1 LKVSKQPDGYDPL
14 DRNQTILL
22 QAQGISKGF
31 PGVWEHLILDHID
44 FDVRAGEVH
53 TLLGEN
59 GAGKTVIANI
69 LSGYYG
75 KTDGEI
81 LVNGQSVTLNSPLDG
96 LRHGIGM
103 VHQELML
110 VPTFTVAE
118 NIMLGLH
125 APVFSFRRKMVEKQ
139 IQHLSSRYG
148 LKIDPTARVE
158 ALSAGEQQRVEI
170 IKVLFHEPKVLL
182 LDEPT
187 SLLTPQEADDL
198 FVILR
203 AMTDEGK
210 GIVFITH
217 KMREVFEVSDRVTVL
232 KLGKT
237 CGTRSITE
245 TSEAALTRETF
256 GEILPTHIERPA
268 VESEVIALEARNL
281 VPEKTRQEQQHE
293 GFSIA
298 LRQGEIIGLAG
309 VAGNGQT
316 ELIECLTGLR
326 PARQGQIFILGQEM
340 SGDPPRAFIEQGVAH
355 IPERRREMGI
365 VEDMFVAENIVLK
378 DYAKAPFSKYRVLN
392 HREITRHAH
401 DIVSKFKALVPDLW
415 QTESR
420 ILSGGNIQRLILG
433 RETWNQPPIIIAAH
447 PTEGLDAK
455 AIRHTW
461 ECFLELRAMGS
472 AILVISEDL
481 DEILCLADRVSVV
494 HEGRLIGSMNA
505 AQADRQTL
513 GQWMTGSNTETAKRP
528 SRNASYHTNLA

>member
-1 LKVSKQPDGYDPL
+1 MTTQPDGNNPF
-14 DRNQTILL
+14 DRNGEILL
-22 QAQGISKGF
+22 QAKGITKGF

-69 LSGYYG
+69 LSGYYQ
-75 KTDGEI
+75 KTAGEI
-81 LVNGQSVTLNSPLDG
+81 WINGQSVTLNSPLDG
-96 LRHGIGM
+96 LRHGIAM

-118 NIMLGLH
+118 NIMLGLQ
-125 APVFSFRRKMVEKQ
+125 APAFSFPRRKVEDHIRQ
-139 IQHLSSRYG
+139 LSSRYG
-148 LKIDPTARVE
+148 LKVDPKTRVQ

-170 IKVLFHEPKVLL
+170 MKVLFHEPNVLL

-198 FVILR
+198 FIVLR

-217 KMREVFEVSDRVTVL
+217 KMREVFAISDRVTVL

-237 CGTRSITE
+237 CGTRPIGDTN
-245 TSEAALTRETF
+245 EAALTRETF
-256 GEILPTHIERPA
+256 GETVPTHLKRPA
-268 VESEVIALEARNL
+268 VESHVIALEVRNL
-281 VPEKTRQEQQHE
+281 VPEQPGHRAQDE
-293 GFSIA
+293 GFSLA

-326 PARQGQIFILGQEM
+326 PARKGQIFILGKEV
-340 SGDPPRAFIEQGVAH
+340 SGHSPRAFIEQGVAH
-355 IPERRREMGI
+355 IPERRREMGV
-365 VEDMFVAENIVLK
+365 VEDMFVAENVVLK
-378 DYAKAPFSKYRVLN
+378 DYAKAPFSRCHVLN
-392 HREITRHAH
+392 HQEITRHTH
-401 DIVSKFKALVPDLW
+401 NIVARFNTLVPDLW

-433 RETWNQPPIIIAAH
+433 RETWRRPPIIIAAH

-461 ECFLELRAMGS
+461 ECFLELRATGS

-481 DEILCLADRVSVV
+481 DEILCLADRVSVIY
-494 HEGRLIGSMNA
+494 EGQLVGSMNA
-505 AQADRQTL
+505 AQANRRTL
-513 GQWMTGSNTETAKRP
+513 GQWMAGGNTDTAKRP
-528 SRNASYHTNLA
+528 SPTASHHTNPP